1 MQKKVQ
7 VNKAMKN
14 LLVRLQ
20 KYQDSGFNEKVKE
33 ISKGRYISPEERKQI
48 IIVYEIRLIWT

>member
-48 IIVYEIRLIWT
+48 IIVYEIRLI